1 MVYYQKENVI
11 ASFHVWERV
20 SAKGSIGRVPMK
32 SMPVDTVPFSRMAID
47 VVGPSSPCSER
58 GHRYILILID
68 YATRFPEAVPLRKI
82 N

>member
-1 MVYYQKENVI
+1 MSGK
-11 ASFHVWERV
+11 V

-32 SMPVDTVPFSRMAID
+32 SISVDAEHFSRMAID
-47 VVGPSSPCSER
+47 VVGPISPCSER

>member
-1 MVYYQKENVI
+1 
-11 ASFHVWERV
+11 
-20 SAKGSIGRVPMK
+20 MK
-32 SMPVDTVPFSRMAID
+32 SIPVDAEPFSRMAID
-47 VVGPSSPCSER
+47 VVGPISPCSER

>member
-1 MVYYQKENVI
+1 
-11 ASFHVWERV
+11 
-20 SAKGSIGRVPMK
+20 MK
-32 SMPVDTVPFSRMAID
+32 SIPVVAEPFSRMAIE

-82 N
+82 NSVTIVFSKNIL